1 MRYVAGPSIPSA
13 PAAVRIVEGV
23 LTLRGSR
30 LGFVEPEESNCNR
43 CVDASGH
50 LFDLLNKTDGN
61 GDGGHASRRDAA
73 KRAAFDDKGARVK
86 VKSEIASSD
95 LAFELARYALEV
107 RKDLLKLCTQ
117 TQIHIGGD
125 LSVTDV
131 MCAIWQ
137 HFIVYDPERP
147 HWEGRDRFVLSKG
160 HASAVTS
167 FNQARR
173 GCFDVEDIYK
183 EYASDNG
190 RFGMHSC
197 NLVNPYVD
205 VSTGSLGHG
214 LPVACGLAQ
223 GLRLKGNMTSRVW
236 VVMGDGELDE
246 GSIWEAAACAAKYGL
261 GNLVGVVDNNHLQL
275 DGPTREVL
283 DLGGTANR
291 FADCGW
297 NVIEVEDGNDMPQ
310 IVEALEALPTAS
322 SATPTVVVCETTKG
336 RGVSF
341 MENDKLWHCAQIDGQ
356 AYQAAVDELEQEFT
370 KKWGER

>member
-1 MRYVAGPSIPSA
+1 MLSGEGAVMGTVRDGKEADVTRETGGA
-13 PAAVRIVEGV
+13 PESLVR
-23 LTLRGSR
+23 
-30 LGFVEPEESNCNR
+30 
-43 CVDASGH
+43 
-50 LFDLLNKTDGN
+50 
-61 GDGGHASRRDAA
+61 
-73 KRAAFDDKGARVK
+73 
-86 VKSEIASSD
+86 
-95 LAFELARYALEV
+95 ELARDALEV
-107 RKDLLKLCTQ
+107 RKDLLRLCTQ

-137 HFIVYDPERP
+137 HFIVYDPSDP

-173 GCFDVEDIYK
+173 GCFDVEDIYR
-183 EYASDNG
+183 EYAHDNG

-223 GLRLKGNMTSRVW
+223 GLHLKGNATSRVW

-246 GSIWEAAACAAKYGL
+246 GTIWEAAACAAKYDL

-275 DGPTREVL
+275 DGPTSEVL
-283 DLGGTANR
+283 DLGGTAAR
-291 FADCGW
+291 FSACGW
-297 NVIEVEDGNDMPQ
+297 NVIEVEDGNDMTQ
-310 IVEALEALPTAS
+310 VVQALEGLPEADTATS
-322 SATPTVVVCETTKG
+322 TVVVCETTKG
-336 RGVSF
+336 RGVPF
-341 MENDKLWHCAQIDGQ
+341 MEGDKLWHCAQIDEETCE
-356 AYQAAVDELEQEFT
+356 AAIAELEREFD

>member
-1 MRYVAGPSIPSA
+1 MLVGEGAVTGTARDGKETDVTTKTGGA
-13 PAAVRIVEGV
+13 PDDLVR
-23 LTLRGSR
+23 
-30 LGFVEPEESNCNR
+30 
-43 CVDASGH
+43 
-50 LFDLLNKTDGN
+50 
-61 GDGGHASRRDAA
+61 
-73 KRAAFDDKGARVK
+73 
-86 VKSEIASSD
+86 
-95 LAFELARYALEV
+95 ELARDALEV
-107 RKDLLKLCTQ
+107 RKDLLRLCAQ

-137 HFIVYDPERP
+137 HFIVYDPENPR
-147 HWEGRDRFVLSKG
+147 WEGRDRFVLSKG

-173 GCFDVEDIYK
+173 GCFAIEDIYR
-183 EYASDNG
+183 EYAHDNG

-223 GLRLKGNMTSRVW
+223 GLRLKGNATSRVW

-246 GSIWEAAACAAKYGL
+246 GSIWEAAACAAKYDL

-275 DGPTREVL
+275 DGPTSEVL
-283 DLGGTANR
+283 DLGGTAAR
-291 FADCGW
+291 FSACGW
-297 NVIEVEDGNDMPQ
+297 RVVEVEDGNDMAQ
-310 IVEALEALPTAS
+310 VVAALEGLPDTGS
-322 SATPTVVVCETTKG
+322 NVPTVVVCETTKG
-336 RGVSF
+336 RGVPF
-341 MENDKLWHCAQIDGQ
+341 MEGDKLWHCAQID
-356 AYQAAVDELEQEFT
+356 AEACEAAIAELEREFD

>member
-1 MRYVAGPSIPSA
+1 MTREAEGTSQDL
-13 PAAVRIVEGV
+13 VR
-23 LTLRGSR
+23 
-30 LGFVEPEESNCNR
+30 
-43 CVDASGH
+43 
-50 LFDLLNKTDGN
+50 
-61 GDGGHASRRDAA
+61 
-73 KRAAFDDKGARVK
+73 
-86 VKSEIASSD
+86 
-95 LAFELARYALEV
+95 ELAQDALEV
-107 RKDLLKLCTQ
+107 RKDLLRLCAQ

-137 HFIVYDPERP
+137 HFIVYDPDNPR
-147 HWEGRDRFVLSKG
+147 WDGRDRFVLSKG

-173 GCFDVEDIYK
+173 GCFDIEDIYR
-183 EYASDNG
+183 EYAHDNG

-223 GLRLKGNMTSRVW
+223 GLRLRGNATSRVW

-261 GNLVGVVDNNHLQL
+261 GNLVGIVDNNHLQL
-275 DGPTREVL
+275 DGPTSEVL
-283 DLGGTANR
+283 DLGGTAER
-291 FADCGW
+291 FAVCGW
-297 NVIEVEDGNDMPQ
+297 NVVEVEDGNDMAQ
-310 IVEALEALPTAS
+310 IVSALEGLP
-322 SATPTVVVCETTKG
+322 SANSKVPTVVVCETTKG
-336 RGVSF
+336 RGVPF
-341 MENDKLWHCAQIDGQ
+341 MEGDKLWHCAQIDTKSCEV
-356 AYQAAVDELEQEFT
+356 AIANLEHEFE

>member
-1 MRYVAGPSIPSA
+1 MLSGEGAVMGTVRDGKEADVTRETGGA
-13 PAAVRIVEGV
+13 PESLVR
-23 LTLRGSR
+23 
-30 LGFVEPEESNCNR
+30 
-43 CVDASGH
+43 
-50 LFDLLNKTDGN
+50 
-61 GDGGHASRRDAA
+61 
-73 KRAAFDDKGARVK
+73 
-86 VKSEIASSD
+86 
-95 LAFELARYALEV
+95 ELARDALEV
-107 RKDLLKLCTQ
+107 RKDLLRLCTQ

-137 HFIVYDPERP
+137 HFIVYDPSDP

-173 GCFDVEDIYK
+173 GCFDVEDIYR
-183 EYASDNG
+183 EYAHDNG

-223 GLRLKGNMTSRVW
+223 GLRLKGNATSRVW

-246 GSIWEAAACAAKYGL
+246 GTIWEAAACAAKYDL

-275 DGPTREVL
+275 DGPTSEVL
-283 DLGGTANR
+283 DLGGTAAR
-291 FADCGW
+291 FSACGW
-297 NVIEVEDGNDMPQ
+297 NVIEVEDGNDMTQ
-310 IVEALEALPTAS
+310 VVQALEGLPEADTATS
-322 SATPTVVVCETTKG
+322 TVVVCETTKG
-336 RGVSF
+336 RGVPF
-341 MENDKLWHCAQIDGQ
+341 MEGDKLWHCAQIDEETCE
-356 AYQAAVDELEQEFT
+356 AAIAELEREFD